1 MEVDLPEVH
10 ARSLDHA
17 RRSMAGIG
25 DDQWELVSD
34 CDDWTVRELVNHVV
48 TGNYWAAELGS
59 GFTIEQVGDRLDGDV
74 LGTDPLRAYDDSSL
88 VAAAVFRAP
97 GAMERPCA
105 VSYGPV
111 PGEVYCGHRFLDVL
125 VHGWDVATSTGQDT
139 TLDPDLVEACLAV
152 IEPQIDMLVAS
163 GAFGTRLDVPEGSS
177 SQAKL
182 LGLLGRRVQ
191 EQDA

>member
-1 MEVDLPEVH
+1 MSVDLPEVH
-10 ARSLDHA
+10 AHALDGT
-17 RRSMAGIG
+17 RRMVAGVR
-25 DDQWELVSD
+25 DDQWELQSD
-34 CDDWTVRELVNHVV
+34 CEDWTVRELVNHIV

-59 GFTIEQVGDRLDGDV
+59 GFSIEAVGDRLDGDV
-74 LGTDPLRAYDDSSL
+74 LGTGPLRAYDDSAI

-97 GAMERPCA
+97 GAMEAPCA

-139 TLDPDLVEACLAV
+139 TLDPDLVEACFEV
-152 IEPQIDMLVAS
+152 IEPQLDMLVAS

-177 SQAKL
+177 SQTKL
-182 LGLLGRRVQ
+182 LGLLGRQ
-191 EQDA
+191 G